1 MNEKNFETE
10 MGVTFSDSLPNGQPE
25 EEIIFDWNGEEL
37 SE

>member
-10 MGVTFSDSLPNGQPE
+10 MGVTFSDNLPDGQPE
-25 EEIIFDWNGEEL
+25 EEKIFDWNGEEL